1 MSNPLLE
8 MNGLPPFSQI
18 KPEHVE
24 PAVDQLLNE
33 NRARIQELLAAN
45 TTYSWDKLVAPIEE
59 MEERLSRVWSPV
71 SHMNSVVNSDELRE
85 AYNKCLPKLSEYGT
99 EIGQNEALFQ
109 AYQQIAKSD
118 EYAQLDTARK
128 RIIDNALRDFHLSGI
143 ALNDEDKAIFKNLK
157 QELSSLTAKF
167 EENVLDATHG
177 WEKYIESESQLDGLP
192 ESAVAL
198 ARQNAKQAG
207 KSGWLFTLEFPSYF
221 PVMTYADDATL
232 REEMYTA
239 YVTRAS
245 EHGPNAGKWNNTS
258 LMQDILKRRHQVAQL
273 LGYKNYA
280 ERSLATKMASSPD
293 DVLGFLNNLA
303 ERSVTMAR
311 NEFAELNKF
320 ARDEFNIE
328 TLNAWDVA
336 YYSEKLRQREYA
348 ITQEEV
354 KPYFPEDR
362 ALEGLFIVID
372 KLYGMRVSERDDVDV
387 WHKDV
392 RFFDIHDSN
401 NNLRGQFYLDLYARN
416 KKRGGA
422 WMDECIVRRR
432 TNDAIQ
438 TPVAYL
444 TCNFSPP
451 VGDDPALFT
460 HDEVITL
467 FHEFGHGLQ
476 HMLTQIDYAGVSG
489 INGVEWDAVELPSQ
503 FMENWCW
510 QREALNLFAR
520 HYKNNDVMPEDLFT
534 RMNAAKNFQSGMQ
547 MVRQLEFA
555 LFDFRMHLEYS
566 TEVETDINKLLN
578 DVREKVAV
586 FFPPEF
592 NSFPNSFTH
601 IFSGGYAAGYYSYK
615 WAEVLS
621 SDAFSAFEESGIF
634 DRDTGLRFLHSVLEQ
649 GGSRQAMDLFV
660 EFRGREPDIDALLRH
675 SGIAA

>member
-1 MSNPLLE
+1 MPNPLLE
-8 MNGLPPFSQI
+8 MKGLPPFSQI

-24 PAVDQLLNE
+24 PAIDQLLAE
-33 NRARIQELLAAN
+33 NRQRINELLAAN
-45 TTYSWDKLVAPIEE
+45 TVYTWDNLAAPIET

-71 SHMNSVVNSDELRE
+71 SHLNSVMNSDALRE

-99 EIGQNEALFQ
+99 EMGQNEALFR
-109 AYQQIAKSD
+109 AYQQLADSD
-118 EYAQLDTARK
+118 EYSRLDTARQK
-128 RIIDNALRDFHLSGI
+128 IIDNALRDFHLSGI
-143 ALNDEDKAIFKNLK
+143 ALDDADKSHFKTLK
-157 QELSSLTAKF
+157 QELSTLTATF

-177 WEKYIESESQLDGLP
+177 WEKYIEDETQLAGLP
-192 ESAVAL
+192 ESAIAL
-198 ARQNAKQAG
+198 ARQNARQAG
-207 KSGWLFTLEFPSYF
+207 KAGWLFTLEFPSYY
-221 PVMTYADDATL
+221 PIMTYADDAAL
-232 REEMYTA
+232 REEMYQA

-245 EHGPNAGKWNNTS
+245 AHGPNAGKWDNAAN
-258 LMQDILKRRHQVAQL
+258 MQKILKRRHQVAQL

-293 DVLGFLNNLA
+293 TVLGFLNDLA
-303 ERSVTMAR
+303 ERSVSMAR
-311 NEFAELNKF
+311 AEFSELQEFAKTGF
-320 ARDEFNIE
+320 SVDK
-328 TLNAWDVA
+328 LNAWDIA
-336 YYSEKLRQREYA
+336 YYSEKLRQQRYA

-362 ALEGLFIVID
+362 ALEGLFIVIN
-372 KLYGMRVSERDDVDV
+372 KLYGMQVSERHDVDT
-387 WHKDV
+387 WHQDV
-392 RFFDIHDSN
+392 RFFEIHDSQN
-401 NNLRGQFYLDLYARN
+401 ELRGQFYLDLYARN

-432 TNDAIQ
+432 HEAGVQ

-451 VGDDPALFT
+451 VGDNPALFT

-476 HMLTQIDYAGVSG
+476 HMLTRIDYAGVSG

-520 HYKNNDVMPEDLFT
+520 HYQTGEVMPEDLFN

-555 LFDFRMHLEYS
+555 LFDFRLHLEYS
-566 TEVETDINKLLN
+566 TEVETDIDKLLN
-578 DVREKVAV
+578 EVREQVAV
-586 FFPPEF
+586 LFPPEY
-592 NSFPNSFTH
+592 NSFANSFTH
-601 IFSGGYAAGYYSYK
+601 IFAGGYAAGYYSYK

-649 GGSRQAMDLFV
+649 GGSREAMDLFV

-675 SGIAA
+675 TGIAA